1 MKHQEKL
8 DKLWKYRQKLYEAE
22 DRLMTAPTATD
33 RWKAGIDY
41 DNITAAIED
50 LQAPTN

>member
-1 MKHQEKL
+1 MKHREKL

-22 DRLMTAPTATD
+22 ERLMTASTATD
-33 RWKAGIDY
+33 RWQAGIDY

-50 LQAPTN
+50 LQTNS